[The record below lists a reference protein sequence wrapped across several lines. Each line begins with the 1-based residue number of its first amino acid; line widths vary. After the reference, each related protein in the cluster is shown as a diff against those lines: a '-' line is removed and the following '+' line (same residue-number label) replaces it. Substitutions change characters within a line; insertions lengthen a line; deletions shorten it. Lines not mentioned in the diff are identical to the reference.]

1 MTTDPVDSFATRAI
15 HAGQDPEQ
23 VTGAVVVPIY
33 QTSTFAQD
41 VAGETKAGYDYSRAG
56 NPTRTALET
65 ALASLEGGRFGHAF
79 ASGMAAADTALRAM
93 LKPGDHLI
101 MANDA
106 YGGTFRLI
114 DKILKPWGIDYDAV
128 ALGDLE
134 AVAAAVRPQTKLI
147 WVETPTN
154 PMLGIADIAGLA
166 KLAHESGAKL
176 VVDNTFATP
185 YLQTPLGL
193 GADVVLHSTT
203 KYLGG
208 HSDVIGGALITSD
221 PELGEAFGFHLKSM
235 GGIAGPFDSWLTLRG
250 VKTLAVRMDRHC
262 DNAEQIVQML
272 LEHPKVGQVFYPGL
286 PDHPGH
292 QVAAGQML
300 RFGGM
305 VSFTVVGGMEEAV
318 KVVSR
323 TRLFTL
329 AESLGGIESLIEHP
343 GLMTHASV
351 VGSDLEVPADLIR
364 LSVGIEAIEDLLADL
379 KDALD

>member
-1 MTTDPVDSFATRAI
+1 MTSEPVDSFATRAI

-41 VAGETKAGYDYSRAG
+41 VAGQTKAGYDYSRAG

-114 DKILKPWGIDYDAV
+114 DKILKPWGINYDAV

-134 AVAAAVRPQTKLI
+134 AVTAAVRPETKLI

-154 PMLGIADIAGLA
+154 PMLGIADITALA
-166 KLAHESGAKL
+166 ELAHKSGAKL

-185 YLQTPLGL
+185 TCRPRWRWEPTWCCIRPPNTWAAIPMSS
-193 GADVVLHSTT
+193 GA
-203 KYLGG
+203 
-208 HSDVIGGALITSD
+208 
-221 PELGEAFGFHLKSM
+221 
-235 GGIAGPFDSWLTLRG
+235 R
-250 VKTLAVRMDRHC
+250 
-262 DNAEQIVQML
+262 
-272 LEHPKVGQVFYPGL
+272 
-286 PDHPGH
+286 
-292 QVAAGQML
+292 
-300 RFGGM
+300 
-305 VSFTVVGGMEEAV
+305 
-318 KVVSR
+318 
-323 TRLFTL
+323 
-329 AESLGGIESLIEHP
+329 
-343 GLMTHASV
+343 
-351 VGSDLEVPADLIR
+351 
-364 LSVGIEAIEDLLADL
+364 
-379 KDALD
+379 